1 MANNSTYGVLNTK
14 NFQQLLDDCAINNS
28 FKAEVISLLRV
39 SVPTFFTTYFD
50 LLPAVVEHI
59 TGVTGSDIWGNALAT
74 ALERNY
80 VCKADIA
87 DPSKGGISS

>member
-50 LLPAVVEHI
+50 
-59 TGVTGSDIWGNALAT
+59 
-74 ALERNY
+74 R
-80 VCKADIA
+80 
-87 DPSKGGISS
+87 SSPCCSGTYNRCNWF